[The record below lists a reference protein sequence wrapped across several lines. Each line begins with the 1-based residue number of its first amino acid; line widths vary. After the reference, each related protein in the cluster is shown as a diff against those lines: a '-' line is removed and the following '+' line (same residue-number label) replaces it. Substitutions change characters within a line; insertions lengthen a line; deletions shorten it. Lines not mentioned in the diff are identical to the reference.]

1 MLKFLKSMC
10 EVCLENAQLKKR
22 RTFSSSCFMHILHI
36 PGPMLPLF
44 YKFDQAKFLSFH
56 TSHIKIIILMCT
68 FSFHMFLNQQSL
80 VWPVCCFT
88 NSMYVSAIFTC
99 PFLRVPPPP
108 PNWCNPQIGYGR
120 NLFVSYYLG
129 SFPMPPNHFPLTPIL
144 RPRATSDIPSAN
156 YVLLDKNRRCSF
168 HWFCCTN
175 PSL

>member
-1 MLKFLKSMC
+1 MQSCTEENVFCCMLKFLKSMC

-99 PFLRVPPPP
+99 PFFRVPPPP
-108 PNWCNPQIGYGR
+108 KLMQPTDWLWAKPVCLILSRKFPHAPI
-120 NLFVSYYLG
+120 
-129 SFPMPPNHFPLTPIL
+129 SFPLNPN
-144 RPRATSDIPSAN
+144 S
-156 YVLLDKNRRCSF
+156 
-168 HWFCCTN
+168 
-175 PSL
+175 